1 MYTQAAHLLVPA
13 SAPVPAPCTSPHA
26 PPQHKRTRTQGREAH
41 SVLLLVEGEVEV
53 VVDVPYTDDEAVL
66 SSALRAKMRDPDR
79 ASLALNAGADK
90 ASAPAK

>member
-1 MYTQAAHLLVPA
+1 M
-13 SAPVPAPCTSPHA
+13 
-26 PPQHKRTRTQGREAH
+26 
-41 SVLLLVEGEVEV
+41 LLLVEGEVEV

-79 ASLALNAGADK
+79 ALLALNAGADK